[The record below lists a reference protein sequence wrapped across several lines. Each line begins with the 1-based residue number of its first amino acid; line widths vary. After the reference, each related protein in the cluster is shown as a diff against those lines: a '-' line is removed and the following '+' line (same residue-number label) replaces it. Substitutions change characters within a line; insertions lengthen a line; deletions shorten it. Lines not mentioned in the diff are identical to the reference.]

1 MKKKIFHFPL
11 LIINSAFVLPIGCA
25 LALAWA
31 NIRPESYYRF
41 SHALEFPVN
50 EIGLVFLF
58 AVMAKEVVEATL
70 KGGDLHPWRRAA
82 LPVASAV
89 GGVIVPAIIYSAFL
103 SRMPEPE
110 PMLASAWAVT
120 CAIDVTLCYLIGGL
134 IFGRHP
140 AIPFLLLTAIASNA
154 IGLSAIATITPE
166 NMRSVAI
173 GLTLVAVGMGTAFA
187 MRRRGVSSFWPY
199 IVLGG
204 GLSWYG
210 MFLAGAHP
218 ALALMP
224 IVPFMPHAARDEGLF
239 VDPSPKAKDTLS
251 RFERWWAAPIQAVL
265 FLFGL
270 VNAGVP
276 LHGLD
281 DGMWAIPVA
290 TLIGRP
296 IGVLLGAEAAI
307 AFGLH
312 RPPRMGW
319 KELIVVGCT
328 ASVGLTM
335 ALYFST
341 ASLAIGS
348 LRVQSQTGA
357 LLTVTGAIVAF
368 GAAWLLGVGR
378 WRVTDE
384 TAPAPAH
391 RP

>member
-166 NMRSVAI
+166 DMRSVAI

-378 WRVTDE
+378 WRVADE

>member
-1 MKKKIFHFPL
+1 MKKKIFRFPL
-11 LIINSAFVLPIGCA
+11 LVVDSAFVLPIGCA

-31 NIRPESYYRF
+31 NLRPESYYRF

-50 EIGLVFLF
+50 EIGLAFLF
-58 AVMAKEVVEATL
+58 AVMAKEVLEATL

-82 LPVASAV
+82 LPFAAAA
-89 GGVIVPAIIYSAFL
+89 GGVIVPVIIYLAFL
-103 SRMPEPE
+103 NGLAEPE
-110 PMLASAWAVT
+110 PRLAGAWAVT

-154 IGLSAIATITPE
+154 IGLSAIATLAPE
-166 NMRSVAI
+166 NMRSVAL
-173 GLTLVAVGMGTAFA
+173 GLALVAVGMAVSVA
-187 MRRRGVSSFWPY
+187 MRRRHVSSFWPY
-199 IVLGG
+199 IALGG

-218 ALALMP
+218 ALALVP
-224 IVPFMPHAARDEGLF
+224 IVPFMPHAKRDEGLF
-239 VDPSPKAKDTLS
+239 VDPSPKAKDALS
-251 RFERWWAAPIQAVL
+251 RFERWWTVPIQAIL

-276 LHGLD
+276 LHGID
-281 DGMWAIPVA
+281 TGMWAIPVA

-307 AFGLH
+307 AAGLH
-312 RPPRMGW
+312 RIPRVGW
-319 KELIVVGCT
+319 RELIVVGCT
-328 ASVGLTM
+328 ASIGLTM

-357 LLTVTGAIVAF
+357 LLTTWGALLAF

-378 WRVTDE
+378 WRVADRA
-384 TAPAPAH
+384 APASAH
-391 RP
+391 VP